1 MPSWVDS
8 NKRVECAPQFAVLE
22 KPRLRVAVVPNHE
35 FGLKNRLF
43 AEDFVSNTQWMA
55 ANLEWRRFFHKNGIE
70 LLTHDLLP
78 IDQADVVICI
88 DLPEKRSR
96 VAEIRQLTAGK
107 KLILYLLESPFKKP
121 YFFLPENHSEFD
133 KVVTYNPHLC
143 TSDRYK
149 RFYVSVD
156 LGKQVPLEQSGYS
169 QRKIAAMV
177 NTNYYTGIRSYP
189 RPWNIVGYYRK
200 LWRDGW
206 QFGFNDILKSERCLQ
221 YMERQRVARAAER
234 FPQGILDIY
243 GAGWAGRKSGWFY
256 RFFPDRPYRDALGP
270 FQGSNLEIMA
280 KYRFVLAFENYASD
294 EGYISEKFFDPI
306 LAGAVPIYCGDKK
319 ILNHFDRKFFV
330 DARQFKNHI
339 ELLEFAR
346 DCPESEWESMRQA
359 GRNFLIST
367 QAEVFCP
374 KHFAN
379 VMLEAVLK

>member
-1 MPSWVDS
+1 MAGWLHTHAGSIA
-8 NKRVECAPQFAVLE
+8 NEQRNFLKN
-22 KPRLRVAVVPNHE
+22 PRLRVAVVPNHE
-35 FGLKNRLF
+35 LGLNNRLF
-43 AEDFVSNTQWMA
+43 AKNFVSNTQWMA
-55 ANLEWRRFFHKNGIE
+55 ANLEWRRVFHENGIE

-78 IDQADVVICI
+78 MDQADVVICI

-96 VAEIRQLTAGK
+96 VADIRRLATEK

-121 YFFLPENHSEFD
+121 YFFLPENHTEFD

-156 LGKQVPLEQSGYS
+156 LEKMSPLNRCGYS
-169 QRKIAAMV
+169 QRRNAVIV

-189 RPWNIVGYYRK
+189 RPWNFLAYYRK

-206 QFGFNDILKSERCLQ
+206 EFGFNDILKSERCLQ

-234 FPQGILDIY
+234 FPKGILEIY
-243 GAGWAGRKSGWFY
+243 GAGWDGRKGGWYY

-280 KYRFVLAFENYASD
+280 KYRFVIAFENYVSD

-306 LAGAVPIYCGDKK
+306 LAGAVPIYCGDKN
-319 ILNHFDRKFFV
+319 ILNLVDGKCFV

-339 ELLEFAR
+339 ALLEFAR
-346 DCPESEWESMRQA
+346 DCPEVEWETMRQA
-359 GRNFLIST
+359 GRNFLKST
-367 QAEVFCP
+367 RAEVFRP